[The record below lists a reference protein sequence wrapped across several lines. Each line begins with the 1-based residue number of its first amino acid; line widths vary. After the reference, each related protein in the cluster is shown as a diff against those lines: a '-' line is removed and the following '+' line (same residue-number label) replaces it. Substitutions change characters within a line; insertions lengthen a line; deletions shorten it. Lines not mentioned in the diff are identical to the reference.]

1 MAVDISSLSPD
12 TLERFL
18 GLQGLARDNG
28 MTIVATSAR
37 RTCAQQNAIYA
48 EGRTAPGTIRTNA
61 RGCYSWHIFGRAFD
75 IEITEGPKNYNLLG
89 ALGKS
94 LGLEWGGDW
103 QGAAASL
110 HDVGHFQYRPG
121 LALSDV
127 CPDPDHCTSNT
138 NIDVPGPGKS
148 LEASP
153 WMSCTC
159 RDKDGTKHTNGPRFR
174 LLSNGQIEVEGIGT
188 PVKTLPDW
196 VLKYAHEVRVA
207 AIEFDFPDHLID
219 AFMAVEG
226 SRGDPM
232 ATSGAAFGLMQ
243 LTLGTAKMLYGA
255 PLTREELGDPLLNI
269 RLGTKYLRQLWD
281 RTKGNIVE
289 MSFSY
294 NAGGVYCGFGK
305 NARAPCDPSTE
316 EGCITPAK
324 GKPYKI
330 VPCPDMNKW
339 GVVADCHGTY
349 PNVYTY
355 DYASDVIAYANSA
368 LFLVPD
374 GPATPVD
381 PPGPPSPLPA
391 DKNANKVAANTAFKT
406 NRNSVWPWLVGTV
419 AGAMILFPFVSAPNA
434 EKARRPRQR

>member
-18 GLQGLARDNG
+18 GLQSLARDSG

-61 RGCYSWHIFGRAFD
+61 RGCYSWHVLGRAFD
-75 IEITEGPKNYNLLG
+75 VEITSGPKNWQLLG

-103 QGAAASL
+103 QGSSGAL
-110 HDVGHFQYRPG
+110 HDFGHFQYRPG

-127 CPDPDHCTSNT
+127 CPDPDNCHDNL
-138 NIDVPGPGKS
+138 NVDVPGPGKP
-148 LEASP
+148 LEAGP

-159 RDKDGTKHTNGPRFR
+159 KDKDGTKHVNGPRFR
-174 LLSNGQIEVEGIGT
+174 LLSNGQIEIENEGT
-188 PVKTLPDW
+188 PVKTLPSW
-196 VLKYAHEVRVA
+196 VLTYAHEVRVA
-207 AIEFDFPDHLID
+207 AIEFDMPDHLID

-226 SRGDPM
+226 SRGDPN

-243 LTLGTAKMLYGA
+243 LTPATAASLYGGPITKA
-255 PLTREELGDPLLNI
+255 ELGDPLLNI
-269 RLGTKYLRQLWD
+269 RLGTKLLRQLWD

-289 MSFSY
+289 MAFSY
-294 NAGGVYCGFGK
+294 NAGGVYCGVGH
-305 NARAPCDPSTE
+305 SGGE
-316 EGCITPAK
+316 
-324 GKPYKI
+324 
-330 VPCPDMNKW
+330 PCPPANRW
-339 GVVADCHGTY
+339 NVVADCHGL
-349 PNVYTY
+349 PGKRYTY

-374 GPATPVD
+374 GPPPSPD
-381 PPGPPSPLPA
+381 PPSPPAPLPA
-391 DKNANKVAANTAFKT
+391 DKNAVVFKT
-406 NRNSVWPWLVGTV
+406 NQKSFWPWALGTV
-419 AGAMILFPFVSAPNA
+419 ALGMIVYPFLAAPPKRA
-434 EKARRPRQR
+434 VHERK